1 MGFLSRGFITVPV
14 RNKNAYEI
22 PVALDNLMDPAIQL
36 REVVKTYKTP
46 AGEFTALKGINL
58 SFYQGEFVGITGK
71 SGSGKSTLINMIT
84 GIDKATSGAVR
95 IGDTMI
101 HDLSESDMSK
111 WRGRHLG
118 IVFQFYQ
125 LLPMLSLLENVML
138 PMDFCEM
145 YDPAYR
151 ETRALRLLEQ
161 VGLKAQAEKTPA
173 EVSGGQQQAAAIARA
188 LANDPPFIIADEP
201 TGNLDTRTAEGI
213 FNLFTNLSDQGKT
226 ILMITHDPML
236 ARRTSRQV
244 LLSDGEVV
252 NEWIHRALPMLPH
265 TQMLKLTQNLRQHQ
279 FIPGTEIIQQ
289 GRPNESFYILTRGK
303 VEIIVNGKKVDE
315 LLPGDYFGEIELMQ
329 DDLAVATVRA
339 GESEPAEMVS
349 FNRNLFKESVTN
361 VESMYKTILQ
371 VAEVRLKANHR
382 VGSVL

>member
-1 MGFLSRGFITVPV
+1 MKYRLLWIIL
-14 RNKNAYEI
+14 K
-22 PVALDNLMDPAIQL
+22 DPAIEL
-36 REVVKTYKTP
+36 REVVKTYKTT
-46 AGEFTALKGINL
+46 AGDFTALKGIDI

-84 GIDKATSGAVR
+84 GIDKATAGEVR
-95 IGDTMI
+95 IGDTLI

-145 YDPAYR
+145 YDPAHR
-151 ETRALRLLEQ
+151 ETRALKLLEQ

-213 FNLFTNLSDQGKT
+213 FDLFTNLSEQGKT
-226 ILMITHDPML
+226 ILMITHDPAL
-236 ARRTSRQV
+236 AKQTSRQV
-244 LLSDGEVV
+244 LLSDGEIV

-265 TQMLKLTQNLRQHQ
+265 TQMLKITQNLRQHQ
-279 FIPGTEIIQQ
+279 FVPGSEIIQQ
-289 GRPNESFYILTRGK
+289 GKSNESFYILTKGK
-303 VEIIVNGKKVDE
+303 VEIIVDGKKVDE
-315 LLPGDYFGEIELMQ
+315 LMPGDYFGEIELMQ
-329 DDLAVATVRA
+329 DDSAVATVR
-339 GESEPAEMVS
+339 GD
-349 FNRNLFKESVTN
+349 T
-361 VESMYKTILQ
+361 
-371 VAEVRLKANHR
+371 
-382 VGSVL
+382 

>member
-1 MGFLSRGFITVPV
+1 MGFLTKGFTTIPV
-14 RNKNAYEI
+14 RHKRAYEI
-22 PVALDNLMDPAIQL
+22 PVTLQNLKDPAIQL
-36 REVVKTYKTP
+36 SEVVKTYKTS
-46 AGEFTALKGINL
+46 AGDFTALKGVDI

-84 GIDKATSGAVR
+84 GIDKATSGEVR
-95 IGDTMI
+95 IGDTLI

-145 YDPAYR
+145 YDPAHR
-151 ETRALRLLEQ
+151 ESRALKLLDQ
-161 VGLKAQAEKTPA
+161 VGLKEQAEKTPV

-213 FNLFTNLSDQGKT
+213 FNLFTNLSEQGKT
-226 ILMITHDPML
+226 ILMITHDPAL
-236 ARRTSRQV
+236 ARQTSRQV
-244 LLSDGEVV
+244 LLSDGEIV
-252 NEWIHRALPMLPH
+252 NEWIHRTLPMLPH
-265 TQMLKLTQNLRQHQ
+265 TQMLKVTQNLLQHQ
-279 FIPGTEIIQQ
+279 FVPGAEIIQQ
-289 GRPNESFYILTRGK
+289 GTPNESFYILTKGK

-329 DDLAVATVRA
+329 NDLAVATVRA
-339 GESEPAEMVS
+339 AHNEPAELVS
-349 FNRNLFKESVTN
+349 FNRGLFKELISSA
-361 VESMYKTILQ
+361 ESLYKTISR
-371 VAEVRLKANHR
+371 VVESRLKSNQQL
-382 VGSVL
+382 GGVL

>member
-1 MGFLSRGFITVPV
+1 MGFLSRGFTTIPV
-14 RNKNAYEI
+14 RNKKAYEI
-22 PVALDNLMDPAIQL
+22 PVTLDNLNNPAIEL
-36 REVVKTYKTP
+36 REVVKTYKTT
-46 AGEFTALKGINL
+46 AGDFTALKGIDI

-84 GIDKATSGAVR
+84 GIDKATAGEVR
-95 IGDTMI
+95 IGDTLI

-145 YDPAYR
+145 YDPAHR
-151 ETRALRLLEQ
+151 ETRALKLLEQ
-161 VGLKAQAEKTPA
+161 VGLKAKADKTPA

-213 FNLFTNLSDQGKT
+213 FDLFANLSEQGKT
-226 ILMITHDPML
+226 ILMITHDPVL
-236 ARRTSRQV
+236 AKQTSRQV
-244 LLSDGEVV
+244 LLSDGEIV

-265 TQMLKLTQNLRQHQ
+265 TQMLKITQNLRQHQ
-279 FIPGTEIIQQ
+279 FVPGSEIIQQ
-289 GRPNESFYILTRGK
+289 GKLNESFYILTKGK
-303 VEIIVNGKKVDE
+303 VEIIVDGKKVDE
-315 LLPGDYFGEIELMQ
+315 LMPGDYFGEIELMQ
-329 DDLAVATVRA
+329 DDPAVATVRA
-339 GESEPAEMVS
+339 ANKESAELVS
-349 FNRNLFKESVTN
+349 FNGGLFKEIISS
-361 VESMYKTILQ
+361 VESMYKTISD
-371 VAEVRLKANHR
+371 VVEKRLRSNQR
-382 VGSVL
+382 VGKI